1 MEIGI
6 FGLILATLK
15 LVLAL
20 SPLLLIV
27 AIFVVN
33 KNCNQRSTGGVV
45 RGARFDYLDSDDED
59 DKKHD
64 W

>member
-20 SPLLLIV
+20 APLLLIV

-45 RGARFDYLDSDDED
+45 KGIRVDYLDSDDED
-59 DKKHD
+59 DKKRD
-64 W
+64 